1 VQLALLSCWAPVKS
15 LAVTCVLADVAE
27 RMDVP
32 ATIQTVKML
41 EERFADIDTQM
52 HPCIDAFM
60 DEEYNSDFDVDM
72 SQPAKG
78 ALPIINFEALD
89 SESINALGLQFGE
102 LTMDGGSDKEN
113 RAPTPSY
120 VAPEDISEAREI
132 MAMWENPPYS
142 RRLEHKTSNE
152 VIDDIYN
159 SHQEYLADK
168 EFGTLILPA
177 GSRAATPE
185 VEYLSGP
192 LDDDKPPYDV
202 LDWGSDDEEYISSL
216 SIVPYTKNRTVLLPF
231 LKGFKDGACKNVV
244 RPSVKNKADLYYVN
258 MISFD
263 LLKCEH
269 NKYFS
274 ECEKCK
280 ERTQHMWL
288 LDSGASAHF
297 TNNISDFIDYTPIAK
312 SDRLPVKTA
321 AHTIYVEGTG
331 TVLLKHYIDN
341 KLVITR
347 VNPVFYIPSMST
359 GLLSMGVFLQQGLR
373 ILENLQHIN
382 LLDNKNTI
390 VQCKP
395 LLPGQS
401 LYWLDASTVDLSESN
416 DANASLIYNVDYDL
430 MHRCLGHPSKEVL
443 RHAKDHT
450 KGFPKGITIPTTTGL
465 CPGCAQGKMPA
476 ASHPPSN
483 TRAKA
488 QFERIHS
495 DLKSFPLPSY
505 HKYKYFIVFF
515 DDYTSFAWITLLW
528 DKASAITALKQW
540 LALIKNQFNAT
551 IKEWMS
557 DAGSEYK
564 LGAFIKHLK
573 DAGITVLQ
581 SAPHMPQ
588 QNGHAEHFMCTI
600 MDKAQVMR
608 LDACL
613 PQSWWEFAVNHAAH
627 CYNRTP
633 MSRLKWQTPYYLL
646 NNEIPDISHLRVF
659 GCGAYVHI
667 PEACRVNKLS
677 PKSEL
682 MVYLGRGPG
691 MKANIFMCN
700 PNTLFY
706 SDKALFDEMLFPRC
720 SSGQSK
726 GKPSGVTQ
734 LDKPAPKE
742 QSLEDDTTPGD
753 DDYTPPEPPIGG
765 SAPQPTGA
773 GTSSLPGGS
782 GLPQALPSPP
792 DPVPGCYVLVQRHL
806 LIGYDY

>member
-1 VQLALLSCWAPVKS
+1 
-15 LAVTCVLADVAE
+15 
-27 RMDVP
+27 
-32 ATIQTVKML
+32 
-41 EERFADIDTQM
+41 
-52 HPCIDAFM
+52 
-60 DEEYNSDFDVDM
+60 
-72 SQPAKG
+72 
-78 ALPIINFEALD
+78 
-89 SESINALGLQFGE
+89 
-102 LTMDGGSDKEN
+102 
-113 RAPTPSY
+113 
-120 VAPEDISEAREI
+120 

-142 RRLEHKTSNE
+142 KRLECKTSNE

-177 GSRAATPE
+177 GSHTTTPE
-185 VEYLSGP
+185 VEYLSSP
-192 LDDDKPPYDV
+192 LDDDEPPYNV
-202 LDWGSDDEEYISSL
+202 LDWGSDDEEYVSS
-216 SIVPYTKNRTVLLPF
+216 SFIVPYTKYRTVSLPS
-231 LKGFKDGACKNVV
+231 LKGFEDGACKTVV
-244 RPSVKNKADLYYVN
+244 QHSVKYKADLYYVN
-258 MISFD
+258 TISFD

-269 NKYFS
+269 NKYLS
-274 ECEKCK
+274 QCAKCK
-280 ERTQHMWL
+280 ECTINMWL

-297 TNNISDFIDYTPIAK
+297 TNNISDFIDYQPIAK
-312 SDRLPVKTA
+312 SDRMPVKTA
-321 AHTIYVEGTG
+321 AHTIYVKGTG
-331 TVLLKHYIDN
+331 SVLLKHYIAN
-341 KLVITR
+341 KLIITQ
-347 VNPVFYIPSMST
+347 VNPVFYIPSMSMC
-359 GLLSMGVFLQQGLR
+359 LLSMGVFLQQGLHV
-373 ILENLQHIN
+373 LGNSQHIN
-382 LLDNKNTI
+382 LLENKKTI

-401 LYWLDASTVDLSESN
+401 LYWLDASTVDLLEYN
-416 DANASLIYNVDYDL
+416 DASTSLIYNVDYDL

-450 KGFPKGITIPTTTGL
+450 KGFPKGINIPITTGL

-476 ASHPPSN
+476 ASHPPSD

-488 QFERIHS
+488 RFEWIHS
-495 DLKSFPLPSY
+495 NLKSFPVPSY

-515 DDYTSFAWITLLW
+515 DDYTSFAWITLLR

-540 LALIKNQFNAT
+540 LALIKNQFNTT

-557 DAGSEYK
+557 DAGGEYK
-564 LGAFIKHLK
+564 SGAFIKHLK

-581 SAPHMPQ
+581 SVPHTPQ
-588 QNGHAEHFMCTI
+588 QNGRTEHFMRTI
-600 MDKAQVMR
+600 MDKAQAMR

-667 PEACRVNKLS
+667 SEARRVNKLS

-691 MKANIFMCN
+691 MKANTFMRT
-700 PNTLFY
+700 PNTLFH
-706 SDKALFDEMLFPRC
+706 SDKALFDETLFPRC
-720 SSGQSK
+720 PTGQSK

-734 LDKPAPKE
+734 LDKPASKKLP
-742 QSLEDDTTPGD
+742 LEDDTTPGD

-765 SAPQPTGA
+765 STPQPTGV
-773 GTSSLPGGS
+773 GPPSLPGGS
-782 GLPQALPSPP
+782 GLPQAPPSPP
-792 DPVPGCYVLVQRHL
+792 DPVPGPSQPRRSTCERRPLTRPENVYGERPPTTIICDIAQTCTWRHL
-806 LIGYDY
+806 TGDQPVSSQLHSRQDQRMPGEIPEQNDPDPPSAESKSLQTSEDEVDRQLLTRLAQEGGVKFLDLLLAKAVPLVDLESPDTSNIREWTFRDN